1 MLVLPRRTL
10 FFGYTIRKN
19 KDDLAN
25 TTYKYKTQYRG
36 VNCIQLNT
44 GGDGHTGND
53 TGGGEQTQKGRDR
66 HSIRIYI
73 ILFLD
78 WIYKNKGRWGQT
90 SCAHKMRWNTNSCCS
105 SIKNKDDLAKKT
117 YKYNI
122 HYKGNA
128 IGVLSL
134 DSQVADMRGL
144 YH

>member
-66 HSIRIYI
+66 HSIGAGGEMGADI
-73 ILFLD
+73 
-78 WIYKNKGRWGQT
+78 
-90 SCAHKMRWNTNSCCS
+90 MCS
-105 SIKNKDDLAKKT
+105 QDALE
-117 YKYNI
+117 Y
-122 HYKGNA
+122 
-128 IGVLSL
+128 
-134 DSQVADMRGL
+134 
-144 YH
+144 